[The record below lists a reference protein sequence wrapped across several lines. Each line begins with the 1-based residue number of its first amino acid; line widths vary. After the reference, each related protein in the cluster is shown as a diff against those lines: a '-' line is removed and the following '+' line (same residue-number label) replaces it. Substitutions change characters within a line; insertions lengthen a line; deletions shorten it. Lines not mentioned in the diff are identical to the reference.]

1 MTEQVE
7 QNTGHRWWQNL
18 SEEKLLSLLL
28 LGLGLILLLILL
40 LWKALDDDAE
50 NTVVPVAES
59 KSSVWFDENGPRL
72 SADGAARLQ
81 QEQAASIA
89 TTDKAEGLV
98 VETVEIKPS
107 ATTPTSK
114 EPTYWV
120 LLGTFSQMENADSLA
135 KKVSS
140 SASQVEVAPL
150 QRQSGRL
157 YAVRVPAFKDHVNAE
172 NLADQLAKAYGLKP
186 LVVKASK

>member
-1 MTEQVE
+1 MTEQVD
-7 QNTGHRWWQNL
+7 QSTGHRWWQNL

-50 NTVVPVAES
+50 NTVVPVADS

-81 QEQAASIA
+81 QEQTASMT

-98 VETVEIKPS
+98 VETVEINPS
-107 ATTPTSK
+107 ATTSTPK
-114 EPTYWV
+114 EPAYWV
-120 LLGTFSQMENADSLA
+120 LLGTFSQIENADSLA
-135 KKVSS
+135 KKVAS

-157 YAVRVPAFKDHVNAE
+157 YAVRVPVFQERVKAQR
-172 NLADQLAKAYGLKP
+172 LADTLAKAYGLQP
-186 LVVKASK
+186 LVVKATK